1 MTNRELART
10 FNKLGK
16 IMELHGENPF
26 KIRSYSS
33 AYNTI
38 RRYGEPLIELERDR
52 IIEIKGIGKNIADKI
67 EELRETGALSTL
79 QKYIDVTPQGIV
91 QMLDIKGLGAKK
103 ILQVWKE
110 LGIESPGELLYACEE
125 NRLVE
130 LKGFGEKTQQSLKEQ
145 LIYFLDGQGKYLYG
159 HVEDEGIE
167 LLELLRI
174 TFPEDHSDAINT
186 FGRKM
191 PIVDGIE
198 ILTEVPIDEIN
209 EFLLELD
216 EIEEREG
223 AFYYKGT
230 LVLIS
235 SPFSDYN
242 TDRWNSLASE
252 EFLQE
257 WNKTYPSADV
267 ATDEEK
273 LFKSVSLSFIPA
285 ESRESGTIIK
295 LAKTEEFQLLESND
309 IKGVVHN
316 HSTYSDGANSI
327 KEMADACIALGYE
340 YLVMS
345 DHSQSAFYADGLKP
359 DRVHQQFEEIDAL
372 NKEYDGFHIY
382 KSIESDILSDG
393 SLDYDD
399 DLLGLFD
406 IVIAS
411 VHSNLK
417 MDQDKAHMRLL
428 NAISNPATR
437 ILGHPTGR
445 LLLSRPGYSIDHKLI
460 IDACAEYNVAIELN
474 ASPYRLDI
482 DWTWIPYAV
491 ERGVL
496 VAINPDAHS
505 TEGIKD
511 IRYGVIAA
519 RKGGLTAEQCLNAK
533 GRNSFDHW
541 IQSK

>member
-1 MTNRELART
+1 MTNRELARI

-38 RRYGEPLIELERDR
+38 RRFGEPLIDLNREQLLD
-52 IIEIKGIGKNIADKI
+52 IKGIGQNIADKV
-67 EELRETGALSTL
+67 EELKETGQLSTL
-79 QKYIDVTPQGIV
+79 QKYIELTPSGIV
-91 QMLDIKGLGAKK
+91 EMLDIKGLGAKK
-103 ILQVWKE
+103 ILLIWKE
-110 LGIESPGELLYACEE
+110 MGIESPGELLYACEE
-125 NRLVE
+125 NRLIE
-130 LKGFGEKTQQSLKEQ
+130 LKGFGAKTQQSLKEQ

-159 HVEDEGIE
+159 HVEAEGIE
-167 LLELLRI
+167 LLELIRS
-174 TFPEDHSDAINT
+174 TFSEDNSDLIGT

-198 ILTEVPIDEIN
+198 ILTEVPVEEIN
-209 EFLLELD
+209 EYLLELE

-223 AFYYKGT
+223 ELFYKGT
-230 LVLIS
+230 VVLVS
-235 SPFSDYN
+235 TPFIDYA
-242 TDRWNSLASE
+242 TERWNQLASDEYLAAWSEKYPKASLTVE
-252 EFLQE
+252 EATIFESQNLQ
-257 WNKTYPSADV
+257 
-267 ATDEEK
+267 
-273 LFKSVSLSFIPA
+273 FIPP
-285 ESRESGTIIK
+285 ESRESALIMEQAATASFRLIDFG
-295 LAKTEEFQLLESND
+295 D

-316 HSTYSDGANSI
+316 HSTYSDGVHSI
-327 KEMADACIALGYE
+327 KQMADACIDLGYE

-359 DRVHQQFEEIDAL
+359 DRVYQQMEEIDAL
-372 NKEYDGFHIY
+372 NESYQDFHIY

-393 SLDYDD
+393 RLDYEE
-399 DLLGLFD
+399 DLLAKFD

-417 MDQDKAHMRLL
+417 MDEEKAHMRLL
-428 NAISNPATR
+428 NAIANPATR

-445 LLLSRPGYSIDHKLI
+445 LLLSRPGYPIDHKLI

-474 ASPYRLDI
+474 ASPYRLDV
-482 DWTWIPYAV
+482 DWTWIPYAM

-505 TEGIKD
+505 IAGIKD
-511 IRYGVIAA
+511 IRYGVIGA
-519 RKGGLTAEQCLNAK
+519 RKGGLTPGLCLNTKSRVA
-533 GRNSFDHW
+533 FDQW
-541 IQSK
+541 IGSK

>member
-52 IIEIKGIGKNIADKI
+52 ILEIKGIGKNIADKI
-67 EELRETGALSTL
+67 EELRETGELSTL
-79 QKYIDVTPQGIV
+79 QRYIDLTPQGIV

-110 LGIESPGELLYACEE
+110 LGIETPGELLYACEE

-130 LKGFGEKTQQSLKEQ
+130 LKGFGIKTQQSLKEQ
-145 LIYFLDGQGKYLYG
+145 LVYFLDGQGKYLYG
-159 HVEDEGIE
+159 HVENEGTE
-167 LLELLRI
+167 LLELIRT
-174 TFPEDHSDAINT
+174 TFPEDNSDFIST

-198 ILTEVPIDEIN
+198 ILTEVPIEEIN
-209 EFLLELD
+209 EYLMELE

-223 AFYYKGT
+223 ALFFKGT

-235 SPFSDYN
+235 SPYSNYKEE
-242 TDRWNSLASE
+242 RWNQLASE

-257 WNKTYPSADV
+257 WNTKYPKADL
-267 ATDEEK
+267 TKEEVG
-273 LFKSVSLSFIPA
+273 LFESLNLSFIPA
-285 ESRESGTIIK
+285 ESRESTGIID
-295 LAKTEEFQLLESND
+295 LASSASFRLVEED
-309 IKGVVHN
+309 DVKGVVHN

-359 DRVHQQFEEIDAL
+359 DRVYQQFEEIDKL
-372 NKEYDGFHIY
+372 NTEYEGFRIY

-393 SLDYDD
+393 SLDYEEE
-399 DLLGLFD
+399 LLGQFD

-417 MDQDKAHMRLL
+417 MDQEKAHMRLL
-428 NAISNPATR
+428 NAISNPITR

-445 LLLSRPGYSIDHKLI
+445 LLLSRPGYPIDHKLI

-482 DWTWIPYAV
+482 DWTWIPYAI
-491 ERGVL
+491 EKGVL

-505 TEGIKD
+505 TEGIRD
-511 IRYGVIAA
+511 IRYGVIAG
-519 RKGGLTAEQCLNAK
+519 RKGGLTAGQCLNTK
-533 GRNSFDHW
+533 DRNSFDQW
-541 IQSK
+541 IGSK